1 MLEEQVNQL
10 LAQKFHCSQIM
21 MRLGMD
27 ALALEEPNLVKVMTG
42 LAGGLG
48 GCGRNCGALTGG
60 VCMFSLF
67 AGRGD
72 AAESSHPELEEMVSE
87 YLSWFEESY
96 GSPNC
101 DDILMGDKGNI
112 PRTCPDLILSAGQ
125 KAMEILEDHGFLPVG

>member
-21 MRLGMD
+21 MKLGMD
-27 ALALEEPNLVKVMTG
+27 ALALEQPDLIKAMTG

-60 VCMFSLF
+60 VCMLSLF
-67 AGRGD
+67 AGRGT
-72 AAESSHPELEEMVSE
+72 AEEKTSPELEPMISE
-87 YLSWFEESY
+87 FLAWFEESY

-112 PRTCPDLILSAGQ
+112 PQICPGLIESAGQ
-125 KAMEILEDHGFLPVG
+125 RALEILEDHGFLPVG